1 MTQPPSPLTMLFSRH
16 TRRREFIT
24 LLGGAA
30 VAWPLGARAQQTGR
44 IARVGVLGPDLS
56 NPVTGPGYQV
66 FLSELRKL
74 GSTEGQNL
82 VMEYRRT
89 DEGLQKAFT
98 GANEIIAAK
107 ADVLVANGPEIALQA
122 ATAARPAV
130 PVVMLANNYD
140 PFARG
145 YVKSLAQ
152 PGGNVTGL
160 FYRQP
165 ELAVKQLELLVEA
178 FPERTRVAVLSD
190 SASPDQLSAIEG
202 AVQSMRL
209 SLRSLKLENPPYDFD
224 AAFRTVVQGEAQM
237 LHILSSPL
245 FTPQCALIAELAIRN
260 RLPTMFIFRHYVEA
274 GGLMSYGVDTKPMW
288 RRAASYVAKILRGA
302 QPSDLPV
309 EQAANFEFAVN
320 LKTAKA
326 IGVTLPTSILLRA
339 DEVIE

>member
-1 MTQPPSPLTMLFSRH
+1 VK
-16 TRRREFIT
+16 RRDFIT
-24 LLGGAA
+24 LLSGAA

-74 GSTEGQNL
+74 GFTEGQNL

-89 DEGLQKAFT
+89 DAGLQKAFT

-245 FTPQCALIAELAIRN
+245 FTPQSALIAELAIRN

>member
-1 MTQPPSPLTMLFSRH
+1 MRFNQL
-16 TRRREFIT
+16 RRREFISI
-24 LLGGAA
+24 LGSAA
-30 VAWPLGARAQQTGR
+30 AAWPSAVHGQQASK
-44 IARVGVLGPDLS
+44 IARVGVLGPNFN

-74 GSTEGQNL
+74 GFTEGQNL
-82 VMEYRRT
+82 VVEYRRT
-89 DEGLQKAFT
+89 DEGMPNAFT
-98 GANEIIAAK
+98 GANEMVAAK
-107 ADVLVANGPEIALQA
+107 ADVLVANGPEISLQA
-122 ATAARPAV
+122 AAAARPAV
-130 PVVMLANNYD
+130 PIVMLANNYD

-160 FYRQP
+160 FYRSP

-178 FPERTRVAVLSD
+178 FPGRTRVAVLLD
-190 SASPDQLSAIEG
+190 SASDDQLSAIER
-202 AVQSMRL
+202 AVPSMRL
-209 SLRSLKLENPPYDFD
+209 SVRSFKLENAPYDFD
-224 AAFRTVVQGEAQM
+224 AAFQAVVQGEAQM
-237 LHILSSPL
+237 LHVLSSPL
-245 FTPQCALIAELAIRN
+245 FTPQSAHIAELAIGH

-274 GGLMSYGVDTKPMW
+274 GGLMSYGVDTRPMW

-302 QPSDLPV
+302 QPQDLPV

-326 IGVTLPTSILLRA
+326 LGVTLPTSILLRA

>member
-1 MTQPPSPLTMLFSRH
+1 MIATMK
-16 TRRREFIT
+16 RREFIT

-30 VAWPLGARAQQTGR
+30 AAWPIAARAQQTGR

-56 NPVTGPGYQV
+56 NPVTGPGYQL

-74 GSTEGQNL
+74 GFTEGQNL
-82 VMEYRRT
+82 VVEYRRT
-89 DEGLQKAFT
+89 DEGLPKAFT
-98 GANEIIAAK
+98 GANEMIAAK

-130 PVVMLANNYD
+130 PIVMLANNYD

-178 FPERTRVAVLSD
+178 CPERTRVAVLSD

-245 FTPQCALIAELAIRN
+245 FTPQSALIAELAIRN